1 MKKYKGF
8 IVPNDTDTCLSE
20 QVDAFNRDAACCAG
34 LPCLARPTVCA
45 ECLFSRSV
53 PENKEKRRAAFIEYA
68 TEHGYV
74 FNERTEQLAK
84 VNEMPALKPGMV
96 VVFRDGDVHL
106 MVTSNRGYKL
116 EAVGSHVC
124 LGEDFEPESSEIQ
137 RIYHIVLDYSPR
149 WPDYT
154 TLYDI
159 CNGSDAYDEYI
170 VWERPSVKEMT
181 VDEISKA
188 LGYEVKVI
196 GNDNR

>member
-1 MKKYKGF
+1 MENYKGF
-8 IVPNDTDTCLSE
+8 RVPNDTDACLSE
-20 QVDAFNRDAACCAG
+20 QVNAFNRDTTCCAG
-34 LPCLARPTVCA
+34 FPCLGRPTVCV

-53 PENKEKRRAAFIEYA
+53 PENKEKRRAAFIDYA

-74 FNERTEQLAK
+74 FNERTGKLDK
-84 VNEMPALKPGMV
+84 VNEMPVLKPCMV
-96 VVFRDGDVHL
+96 IVFRSGDVHL
-106 MVTSNRGYKL
+106 MVTPNLGYKL

-124 LGEDFEPESSEIQ
+124 LGEDFEPDPIEIQ
-137 RIYHIVLDYSPR
+137 RIYYIVWDRSPR

-170 VWERPSVKEMT
+170 VWERPKVKEMT

-188 LGYEVKVI
+188 LGYAVKVV